1 QAQDAV
7 PQDTRTYAV
16 AAGDLQTVLSAFGQA
31 SGLMIFY
38 SADDITGRRSAG
50 VNGRYSA
57 KDALATLLAGTGLQ
71 AIAQSNGG
79 YTVTPIPRSPGAAVE
94 LAPVSVFG
102 SADLATTEGLDS
114 YASPNVSMFKG
125 VTSLRDIP
133 QSVS

>member
-1 QAQDAV
+1 MGQFMQRARACTAAISLAAFSIVPAMLLPALAAPGAQAQDAV

-57 KDALATLLAGTGLQ
+57 KDALATLL
-71 AIAQSNGG
+71 
-79 YTVTPIPRSPGAAVE
+79 
-94 LAPVSVFG
+94 
-102 SADLATTEGLDS
+102 
-114 YASPNVSMFKG
+114 
-125 VTSLRDIP
+125 
-133 QSVS
+133 